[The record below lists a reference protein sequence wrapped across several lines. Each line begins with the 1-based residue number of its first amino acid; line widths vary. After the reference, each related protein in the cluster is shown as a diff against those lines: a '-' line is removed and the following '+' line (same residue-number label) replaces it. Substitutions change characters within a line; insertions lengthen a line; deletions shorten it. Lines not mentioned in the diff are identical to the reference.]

1 MDSDLILRIKSG
13 DQNAFRDLYNKYS
26 SFIYTLS
33 YRLCGSSEEAKDLV
47 QEFFIR
53 FYNNIDKFDINYPF
67 IPWSK
72 RVLTNLYIDKKR
84 SKKEYV
90 SFEELTSEDDERSF
104 DPVDNSLLPE
114 DMIIRF
120 ENKEAIEKA
129 LLKLPEIY
137 RVVIV
142 LFYQE
147 DLSIK
152 EISNILSVD
161 EGTVKMRISRGRK
174 KLYRELSTYEV

>member
-13 DQNAFRDLYNKYS
+13 DQVAFRDLYNKYS
-26 SFIYTLS
+26 SYIYTLS
-33 YRLCGSSEEAKDLV
+33 YRLSGSAEEAKDLV

-53 FYNNIDKFDINYPF
+53 FYNSVDKFDTNYPF

-72 RVLTNLYIDKKR
+72 KVLTNLYIDKKR
-84 SKKEYV
+84 VKKEYT
-90 SFEELTSEDDERSF
+90 SFEDLTSEDDDRSF
-104 DPVDNSLLPE
+104 DPVDESMLPE
-114 DMIIRF
+114 DMVVRY
-120 ENKEAIEKA
+120 ENREAVEKA
-129 LLKLPEIY
+129 LLKIPEIY
-137 RVVIV
+137 RVAIV

-147 DLSIK
+147 DMSIK

-174 KLYRELSTYEV
+174 KLYKELSDYEL

>member
-13 DQNAFRDLYNKYS
+13 DQVAFRDLYNKYS
-26 SFIYTLS
+26 SYIYTLS
-33 YRLCGSSEEAKDLV
+33 YRLSGSAEEAKDLV

-53 FYNNIDKFDINYPF
+53 FYNSVDKFDTNYPF

-72 RVLTNLYIDKKR
+72 KVLTNLYIDKKR
-84 SKKEYV
+84 VKKDYT
-90 SFEELTSEDDERSF
+90 SFEDLTSEDDDRSF
-104 DPVDNSLLPE
+104 DPVDESMLPE
-114 DMIIRF
+114 DMVMRY
-120 ENKEAIEKA
+120 ENKEAVEKA
-129 LLKLPEIY
+129 LLKIPEIY
-137 RVVIV
+137 RVAIV

-147 DLSIK
+147 DMSIK

-174 KLYRELSTYEV
+174 KLHKELSDYEL

>member
-13 DQNAFRDLYNKYS
+13 DQVAFRDLYNKYS
-26 SFIYTLS
+26 SYIYTLS
-33 YRLCGSSEEAKDLV
+33 YRLSGSTEEAKDLV

-53 FYNNIDKFDINYPF
+53 FYNSVDKFDTNYPF

-72 RVLTNLYIDKKR
+72 KVLTNLYIDKKR
-84 SKKEYV
+84 VKKEYT
-90 SFEELTSEDDERSF
+90 SFEDLTSEDDDRSF
-104 DPVDNSLLPE
+104 DPVDESMLPE
-114 DMIIRF
+114 DMVVRY
-120 ENKEAIEKA
+120 ENKEAVEKA
-129 LLKLPEIY
+129 LLKIPEIY
-137 RVVIV
+137 RVAIV

-147 DLSIK
+147 DMSVK

-174 KLYRELSTYEV
+174 KLYKELIDYEL

>member
-1 MDSDLILRIKSG
+1 MDSDLILKIKSG
-13 DQNAFRDLYNKYS
+13 DQVAFRDLYNKYS
-26 SFIYTLS
+26 SYIYTLS
-33 YRLCGSSEEAKDLV
+33 YRLSGSAEEAKDLV

-53 FYNNIDKFDINYPF
+53 FYNSVDKFDTNYPF

-72 RVLTNLYIDKKR
+72 KVLTNLYIDKKR
-84 SKKEYV
+84 VKKEYT
-90 SFEELTSEDDERSF
+90 SFEDLTSEDDDRSF
-104 DPVDNSLLPE
+104 DPVDESMLPE
-114 DMIIRF
+114 DMVVRY
-120 ENKEAIEKA
+120 ENKEAVEKA
-129 LLKLPEIY
+129 LLKIPEIY
-137 RVVIV
+137 RVAIV

-174 KLYRELSTYEV
+174 KLYKELSDYEL

>member
-33 YRLCGSSEEAKDLV
+33 YRLSGSAEEAKDLV
-47 QEFFIR
+47 QEFFIK
-53 FYNNIDKFDINYPF
+53 FYNNVDKFDINYPF

-84 SKKEYV
+84 TKKEFT
-90 SFEELTSEDDERSF
+90 SFEDLTSEDDERSF
-104 DPVDNSLLPE
+104 DPIDGSLLPE
-114 DMIIRF
+114 EVIIRY
-120 ENKEAIEKA
+120 ENKEAVERA

-137 RVVIV
+137 RVAIV

-147 DLSIK
+147 ELSIK
-152 EISNILSVD
+152 EISNILSID

-174 KLYRELSTYEV
+174 RLYKELSTYEL

>member
-13 DQNAFRDLYNKYS
+13 DQVAFRDLYNKYS
-26 SFIYTLS
+26 SYIYTLS
-33 YRLCGSSEEAKDLV
+33 YRLSGSAEEAKDLV

-53 FYNNIDKFDINYPF
+53 FYNSVDKFDTNYPF

-72 RVLTNLYIDKKR
+72 KVLTNLYIDKKR
-84 SKKEYV
+84 VKKEYT
-90 SFEELTSEDDERSF
+90 SFEDLTSEDDDRSF
-104 DPVDNSLLPE
+104 DPVDESMLPE
-114 DMIIRF
+114 DMVMRY
-120 ENKEAIEKA
+120 ENKEAVEKA
-129 LLKLPEIY
+129 LLKIPEIY
-137 RVVIV
+137 RVAIV

-147 DLSIK
+147 DMSIK

-174 KLYRELSTYEV
+174 KLHKELSDYEL

>member
-13 DQNAFRDLYNKYS
+13 DQVAFRDLYNKYS
-26 SFIYTLS
+26 SYIYTLS
-33 YRLCGSSEEAKDLV
+33 YRLSGSAEEAKDLV

-53 FYNNIDKFDINYPF
+53 FYNSVDKFDTNYPF

-72 RVLTNLYIDKKR
+72 KVLTNLYIDKKR
-84 SKKEYV
+84 VKKEYT
-90 SFEELTSEDDERSF
+90 SFEDLTSEDDDRSF
-104 DPVDNSLLPE
+104 DPVDESMLPE
-114 DMIIRF
+114 DMVVRY
-120 ENKEAIEKA
+120 ENKEAVEKA
-129 LLKLPEIY
+129 LLNIPEIY
-137 RVVIV
+137 RVAIV

-174 KLYRELSTYEV
+174 KLYKELSDYEL